1 MAKSNISTNSE
12 PTQSNTSLNT
22 DVSENLTVTD
32 SGGVGVRVWVDEKW
46 TGTLHPPSPT
56 PLSNM
61 F

>member
-1 MAKSNISTNSE
+1 
-12 PTQSNTSLNT
+12 
-22 DVSENLTVTD
+22 
-32 SGGVGVRVWVDEKW
+32 VGVRVWVDEKW